1 VADRDGLTVSPDG
14 LIGMKARALIKLE
27 RPAEA
32 ARVVIEGISRGVMDM
47 HLGEL
52 LDFMERGDV
61 PIVELLDAL
70 PEDKKPL
77 IIAQLLQMDP
87 VVADA
92 VLVEM
97 HALHPDDR
105 TILAAGS
112 LVARH
117 LPQESQAYWDH
128 ALAQQGLVSVG
139 R

>member
-1 VADRDGLTVSPDG
+1 
-14 LIGMKARALIKLE
+14 MK
-27 RPAEA
+27 
-32 ARVVIEGISRGVMDM
+32 
-47 HLGEL
+47 
-52 LDFMERGDV
+52 RGDV
-61 PIVELLDAL
+61 PIVELLEVL

-92 VLVEM
+92 VLEEM
-97 HALHPDDR
+97 HALHPNDR

-117 LPQESQAYWDH
+117 LPQAGQAYWDH
-128 ALAQQGLVSVG
+128 ALARQGLASVG